1 MKYVALVCT
10 ALFLFGCKP
19 SERSAESPKA
29 RFEPKAATTPKSSA
43 PAQTGEKMTS
53 RSVEFGAIESDLT
66 NLEREVTGVQAR
78 FQARTSPDAAKLNEE
93 ITALNAKV
101 AVLRSELTTAQ
112 QSDDATWKTRREKLK
127 SELASYRSELESLSR
142 SGGEMAS

>member
-19 SERSAESPKA
+19 SEKSSESPKA
-29 RFEPKAATTPKSSA
+29 RFEPKAATTTSSSA
-43 PAQTGEKMTS
+43 PAQPSERITS
-53 RSVEFGAIESDLT
+53 RSAEFGAIESDLT
-66 NLEREVTGVQAR
+66 NLEREVTGLQAR
-78 FQARTSPDAAKLNEE
+78 FQARTSPEALKLNEE

-112 QSDDATWKTRREKLK
+112 PGDDATWNTRREKLK
-127 SELASYRSELESLSR
+127 SELASYRGELETLSR
-142 SGGEMAS
+142 RGEEIAS